1 MTEQNTKFHSRY
13 RQVLLTAMLVLTLAL
28 LAACGSGDKTGNG
41 SQTNTEASQQ
51 SGSTGNAGAADEA
64 PAEPEAE
71 PAGETTY
78 PLTLTDSTG
87 TEVVIAQEPE
97 RVVSLVPSETEIL
110 YAIGASE
117 QVAGVDDNSNYP
129 EEVADK
135 PKVGGMDTNIEA
147 VAGLNPDLVIAN
159 GSMNG
164 STVEALRKMGVTVF
178 ASEPK
183 TIEETIAHIEQIG
196 VIVNRQ
202 QEAQEVA
209 EEMRTEL
216 QTVLEAVKGAPVKKV
231 YLEFSP
237 GWTVGKGKF
246 LDEVVTLAG
255 GENVA
260 GDQEGWFAM
269 DAEKIL
275 QANPDVI
282 IYPDMGEDTTI
293 IDAINSRPGWNE
305 IAAVKNGEVHA
316 VSNDPLVRVG
326 PRLTDGLLEVA
337 KAIHPDRF

>member
-1 MTEQNTKFHSRY
+1 MNEQNTKSRPRY
-13 RQVLLTAMLVLTLAL
+13 IQVLLTAVLVLTLAL

-41 SQTNTEASQQ
+41 EQTNTEASQQ
-51 SGSTGNAGAADEA
+51 NQPERNAGAVNEA
-64 PAEPEAE
+64 PVEPEAE
-71 PAGETTY
+71 PAGETAY

-129 EEVADK
+129 KEVADK
-135 PKVGGMDTNIEA
+135 PRVGGMDTNIEA

-164 STVEALRKMGVTVF
+164 SAVEALRKMGVTVF

-216 QTVLEAVKGAPVKKV
+216 QTVLEAVKGASVKKV

-237 GWTVGKGKF
+237 GWTVGKGEF

-255 GENVA
+255 GKNVA

-269 DAEKIL
+269 DAEQIL

-305 IAAVKNGEVHA
+305 IAAVNNGEVHA